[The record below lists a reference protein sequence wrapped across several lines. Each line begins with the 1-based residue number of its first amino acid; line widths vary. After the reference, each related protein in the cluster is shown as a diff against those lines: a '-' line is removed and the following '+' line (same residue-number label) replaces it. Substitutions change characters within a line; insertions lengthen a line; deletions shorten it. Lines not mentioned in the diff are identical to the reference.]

1 MNIATILTLVSCL
14 ARARQKFRFFV
25 FVLLS
30 VQYAL
35 HLYDYFKEW
44 RKNPHCSFS
53 CCLALLLPLNDLQG
67 ELRGFAEA
75 NDLKTQVEIEQIE
88 KPSIVSAVQDSG
100 AIDVTLE
107 EGDDD
112 NRKIQEEH
120 QQDGAYRHTRRHQ
133 GTQTEIRSVPITG
146 VLHGPMNT
154 SNGEL
159 K

>member
-1 MNIATILTLVSCL
+1 MFLY
-14 ARARQKFRFFV
+14 RFI
-25 FVLLS
+25 
-30 VQYAL
+30 
-35 HLYDYFKEW
+35 KEW
-44 RKNPHCSFS
+44 RKNPHWSFS

-112 NRKIQEEH
+112 SKKILEH
-120 QQDGAYRHTRRHQ
+120 QQNGAYRHTRRHQ

-146 VLHGPMNT
+146 VLHGPMT
-154 SNGEL
+154 SSNGEL